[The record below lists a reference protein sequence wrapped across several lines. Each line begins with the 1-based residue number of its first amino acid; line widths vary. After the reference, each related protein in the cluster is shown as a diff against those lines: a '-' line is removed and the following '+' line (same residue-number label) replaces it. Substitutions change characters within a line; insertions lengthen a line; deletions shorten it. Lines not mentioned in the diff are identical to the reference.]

1 MSTAVVFAIYFIL
14 WWLSLLIVLPWG
26 AHSQDESG
34 DITPGTDPGAP
45 SMHRVKGKLVWATA
59 IATVLFADSVGGLC
73 GRAHSRRCDRG
84 DQRPAPIAKRHRR

>member
-1 MSTAVVFAIYFIL
+1 MSIAVVFAIYFIL

-45 SMHRVKGKLVWATA
+45 SMHRVKGKIVWATL
-59 IATVLFADSVGGLC
+59 IATVLFGILWAAYAAGLIPADVIAAINGP
-73 GRAHSRRCDRG
+73 HS
-84 DQRPAPIAKRHRR
+84 